1 MPIQKTTTRT
11 TITRTTTTTPTP
23 KEAPRRNP
31 FGPVPAKPGSWEEEQ
46 RKRTGH

>member
-1 MPIQKTTTRT
+1 MPIEKTTTRT
-11 TITRTTTTTPTP
+11 TVTRTTTTTPTP

-46 RKRTGH
+46 RKRTGY